1 MGTTTVRFP
10 GGTGAWLV
18 GKLERPDGPER
29 ATALFAHCF
38 TCGKDLKS
46 IVRLTRELAARG
58 VASLRFDFSGVG
70 ESEGDFAETSFSTNV
85 ADILAAADFLR
96 GRGLAPALL
105 VGHSLGGTATLAAA
119 GRVAEARLVATI
131 AAVSRADHFRETLLR
146 LAPELPTAGRA
157 EIVLG
162 GRRVA
167 LGPRLLDG
175 LDQRRLD
182 EEIAALGKPLL
193 VFHSPQ
199 DETVP
204 FAEAERIFALA
215 RPPKSFLCLDGADH
229 LLLRAEKDVRYV
241 AAVLAAALER
251 GAPEA

>member
-1 MGTTTVRFP
+1 VGTTTVRFP

-96 GRGLAPALL
+96 TRGLGPL
-105 VGHSLGGTATLAAA
+105 VGRRTWGGLVGVLDDPPLLDGGAVSAPGVAVFSPEGRWEVENEGVAPDVDVAETPQDAAA
-119 GRVAEARLVATI
+119 GRDPQLEKAVELALRAL
-131 AAVSRADHFRETLLR
+131 AA
-146 LAPELPTAGRA
+146 AP
-157 EIVLG
+157 
-162 GRRVA
+162 
-167 LGPRLLDG
+167 PR
-175 LDQRRLD
+175 
-182 EEIAALGKPLL
+182 P
-193 VFHSPQ
+193 
-199 DETVP
+199 
-204 FAEAERIFALA
+204 A
-215 RPPKSFLCLDGADH
+215 RPPYPVK
-229 LLLRAEKDVRYV
+229 RQTR
-241 AAVLAAALER
+241 
-251 GAPEA
+251 